1 MLGVGLFRQTM
12 CQWEENG
19 IGRCFIL
26 GKYKE
31 QRGGSVAI
39 PPLNQP
45 QWNSDRYRR
54 GSKTIAKLASSENKI
69 FSSIITEIEDICVK
83 TPNTPPLGGVLW
95 WRDGWGE
102 ILHFEL
108 ECTAAHLSRTTIQN
122 CFEHHQLQ
130 IAFLLTHISTSVS
143 GNLCSVFVV
152 CCIRYTLHVQ

>member
-54 GSKTIAKLASSENKI
+54 GSKTIAKLASLENKI
-69 FSSIITEIEDICVK
+69 LSSIITEIEDICVK
-83 TPNTPPLGGVLW
+83 KPQHPPARRCAVMERRMRRNSPL
-95 WRDGWGE
+95 
-102 ILHFEL
+102 
-108 ECTAAHLSRTTIQN
+108 
-122 CFEHHQLQ
+122 
-130 IAFLLTHISTSVS
+130 
-143 GNLCSVFVV
+143 
-152 CCIRYTLHVQ
+152 